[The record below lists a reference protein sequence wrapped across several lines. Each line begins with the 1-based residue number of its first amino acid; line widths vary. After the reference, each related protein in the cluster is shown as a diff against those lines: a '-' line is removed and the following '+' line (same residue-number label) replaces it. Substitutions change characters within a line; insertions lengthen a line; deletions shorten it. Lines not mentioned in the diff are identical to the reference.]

1 MFSRHQEEQTNKRKK
16 FRNTEHVVSQMEVV
30 SRKTQKENNV
40 VSRRCR
46 LLYRVFVVRLHWST
60 EKHAPSCHAGI
71 FLRVMNSQIVYLSF
85 FYTFGVKCL
94 HTILAKKRAFLR
106 LILIFEISHPHTL
119 TQKKFS
125 HTIHWSVSQR
135 TELQG
140 QGGSRNFFGRG
151 CTRLWLYFNTNKP
164 HSFFFA
170 EYQLYWNRR
179 SSQGVG
185 CALSNWI
192 EGNAIACEQAQL
204 PGAPGELARSQARN
218 AMKAKFSAL
227 NKK

>member
-1 MFSRHQEEQTNKRKK
+1 
-16 FRNTEHVVSQMEVV
+16 MEVV

-125 HTIHWSVSQR
+125 
-135 TELQG
+135 
-140 QGGSRNFFGRG
+140 
-151 CTRLWLYFNTNKP
+151 
-164 HSFFFA
+164 
-170 EYQLYWNRR
+170 
-179 SSQGVG
+179 SSQV
-185 CALSNWI
+185 LKLK
-192 EGNAIACEQAQL
+192 QAL
-204 PGAPGELARSQARN
+204 PGALGELARSQARN